1 MGDLEQLH
9 KFPEPHTLYL
19 RNEDLPQGVP
29 GGMKQGDSCDALRM
43 WGSVFGRGS
52 MNGGRDS
59 RCSGYAIIVV
69 VVIVIINRIRL
80 VSR

>member
-1 MGDLEQLH
+1 
-9 KFPEPHTLYL
+9 
-19 RNEDLPQGVP
+19 
-29 GGMKQGDSCDALRM
+29 MKQSDSCDALRM
-43 WGSVFGRGS
+43 WGPVFGRGS
-52 MNGGRDS
+52 INGGRDS